1 MLDSDLLL
9 VEIVVRDFTIFT
21 TKKSNLDS
29 LQVAI
34 ELMFVAITV
43 TFTASSYSYCLLA
56 VLAKP
61 CFAPLP
67 SSNFSTSSG
76 NYI

>member
-1 MLDSDLLL
+1 MLDSDLLP
-9 VEIVVRDFTIFT
+9 VEIVVHDFTIFT

-29 LQVAI
+29 LQVATK
-34 ELMFVAITV
+34 LMFAITV